1 MRVWPGL
8 VSVMK
13 SFYYGHETVAS
24 KQRQATLHV
33 SQRDDLLRLTA
44 RERSTTLWLVCSVIK
59 CAIRRARPPVLR
71 GLARSIILHQ
81 RAKRKQ
87 LLHRDVTVVDSF
99 SRFGS
104 ETYCEG
110 VSTVLVSTDDHSV
123 SYPSNSDSH
132 SWYCSCC
139 PGI

>member
-1 MRVWPGL
+1 LAWFGISDEIFLLWTCEGDLETSSSNAARVSG
-8 VSVMK
+8 
-13 SFYYGHETVAS
+13 
-24 KQRQATLHV
+24 
-33 SQRDDLLRLTA
+33 DDLLRLTA
-44 RERSTTLWLVCSVIK
+44 RERSTTLWLVCSVIR
-59 CAIRRARPPVLR
+59 CAIRRARPPVLQ

-104 ETYCEG
+104 ETYCKG

-132 SWYCSCC
+132 SWHSSCC